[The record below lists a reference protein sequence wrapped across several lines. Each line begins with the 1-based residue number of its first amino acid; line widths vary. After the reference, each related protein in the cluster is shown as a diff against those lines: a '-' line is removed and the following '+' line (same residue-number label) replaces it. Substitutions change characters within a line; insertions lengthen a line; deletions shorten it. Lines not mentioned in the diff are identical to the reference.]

1 MIKNVYLNEFDDAI
15 KGNKVLVDFYAT
27 WCGPCKMLSSV
38 LEKIDEKDII
48 QIVKVDVDNCNT
60 LASEYK
66 IYSVPTLILFE
77 NGNEIKR
84 ISGFISENELEKW
97 VM

>member
-1 MIKNVYLNEFDDAI
+1 MIKNVNENEFRDI
-15 KGNKVLVDFYAT
+15 IENKKIVVDFYAT

-38 LEKIDEKDII
+38 LEKIDEKNLI
-48 QIVKVDVDNCNT
+48 QIVKVDVDECSD
-60 LASEYK
+60 LAAEYK

-77 NGNEIKR
+77 NGKEIKR

-97 VM
+97 VI

>member
-1 MIKNVYLNEFDDAI
+1 MIKNVNLNEFDDAI

>member
-1 MIKNVYLNEFDDAI
+1 MIKNVNLNEFDDAI

-84 ISGFISENELEKW
+84 ISGFISEKELEKW

>member
-1 MIKNVYLNEFDDAI
+1 MMKNVNENEFRDI
-15 KGNKVLVDFYAT
+15 IENKKIVVDFYAT

-38 LEKIDEKDII
+38 LKKIDEKKLIE
-48 QIVKVDVDNCNT
+48 IVKVDVDTCGN

-77 NGNEIKR
+77 NGKEIKR

-97 VM
+97 VI